1 MLITANQITKFHNDK
16 CIFKDISFSIEEQ
29 EKIAVIG
36 VNGTGKSTLLKILAG
51 METYDGAPLLKRRDL
66 RISYLPQNPAF
77 HDALSILEQMHESI
91 QDDKVED
98 FEIKSVL
105 GKLKIY
111 DVNEKI
117 GHLSGG
123 QKKRVALALALLKP
137 SDLLILDEPTNHLD
151 NEMIEW
157 LEKFLI
163 KFNKSVVMVTH
174 DRYFLDR
181 ITNVIYEIDRT
192 SLFKYEAN
200 YSTFLELKAER
211 EEIELNKERKR
222 NAFLKKELEWVRAG
236 VQARGTKSKGR
247 LDRYEA
253 LRSIEKIK
261 EKENVEMIHV
271 ESRLGRKTIEWE
283 NLGMQYGDKVL
294 FSDFS
299 YNMKRNDRIGV
310 IGSNG
315 TGKSTLLNIL
325 AKQLQPTSGTI
336 VYGETVRI
344 GYFKQDCEVMDEEMR
359 VIDYIRDVSDNLSTS
374 EGNFSAKMM
383 LERFLFDSNLQYS
396 KIGMLSGGEKRRL
409 YLLKVLMEGPNIL
422 FFDEPTNDLDIE
434 TLTILEDYLD
444 SFNGALITVS
454 HDRYF
459 LDRICDALFVFEND
473 NVHLHVGGYS
483 AYIDTCQKEV
493 KVKSDGAS
501 LYALQKQK
509 QKENA
514 LFMSSKEKKELAQM
528 EDVILALEEAIAN
541 VDEEMNVCVD
551 DFVKIESLSKKRDT
565 LHNELEE
572 KNERWMYL
580 LEKEEQIKA
589 LKK

>member
-551 DFVKIESLSKKRDT
+551 DFVKIEALSKKRDA

>member
-409 YLLKVLMEGPNIL
+409 YL
-422 FFDEPTNDLDIE
+422 
-434 TLTILEDYLD
+434 
-444 SFNGALITVS
+444 
-454 HDRYF
+454 
-459 LDRICDALFVFEND
+459 
-473 NVHLHVGGYS
+473 
-483 AYIDTCQKEV
+483 
-493 KVKSDGAS
+493 
-501 LYALQKQK
+501 
-509 QKENA
+509 
-514 LFMSSKEKKELAQM
+514 
-528 EDVILALEEAIAN
+528 
-541 VDEEMNVCVD
+541 
-551 DFVKIESLSKKRDT
+551 
-565 LHNELEE
+565 
-572 KNERWMYL
+572 
-580 LEKEEQIKA
+580 
-589 LKK
+589 